1 MAPAVDGKGGGEMDE
16 HRLARMVG
24 WVSLGLGLALVASP
38 ARTVKQLGMGE
49 RPNLGRLL
57 GARDLVLG
65 AGLLRSESTAT
76 WLRARGIADAL
87 DAALILGGAS
97 LGAFPR
103 SRAPVG
109 LATATGFAGLS
120 FLLARRLD
128 C

>member
-1 MAPAVDGKGGGEMDE
+1 MNE

-49 RPNLGRLL
+49 SPTLGRLL
-57 GARDLVLG
+57 GVRDLVLG
-65 AGLLRSESTAT
+65 AGLLRGESGAA

-87 DAALILGGAS
+87 DAALILVGAS

-103 SRAPVG
+103 NRAPLGV
-109 LATATGFAGLS
+109 ATATGFAVLS
-120 FLLARRLD
+120 FVLARRLER
-128 C
+128 

>member
-1 MAPAVDGKGGGEMDE
+1 MDE

-49 RPNLGRLL
+49 RPTLGRLL
-57 GARDLVLG
+57 GVRDLVLG
-65 AGLLRSESTAT
+65 AGLLRGESEAT

-109 LATATGFAGLS
+109 VTTATGFAVLC
-120 FLLARRLD
+120 FVLARRLD
-128 C
+128 R